1 MLFRS
6 RCCSA
11 GQQRIGTDFLEAL
24 TLPLLPLHSED
35 PNVTTQETV
44 VKKVIEI
51 RTQIKELH
59 IKATNIR
66 EQAKKEFEEAVFGE
80 TQKVTN

>member
-1 MLFRS
+1 MSYFTG
-6 RCCSA
+6 SA
-11 GQQRIGTDFLEAL
+11 GQQRVGTDFLKAL
-24 TLPLLPLHSED
+24 TLPKLPLRSDD
-35 PNVTTQETV
+35 PNVTTQETI

-66 EQAKKEFEEAVFGE
+66 KQAKKEFEEAVFGE
-80 TQKVTN
+80 A

>member
-1 MLFRS
+1 M
-6 RCCSA
+6 
-11 GQQRIGTDFLEAL
+11 
-24 TLPLLPLHSED
+24 
-35 PNVTTQETV
+35 
-44 VKKVIEI
+44 IEI

>member
-1 MLFRS
+1 MGSFGLGHERFNLIIPHIS
-6 RCCSA
+6 
-11 GQQRIGTDFLEAL
+11 
-24 TLPLLPLHSED
+24 LPLLPLRSED

-59 IKATNIR
+59 IKATYIR